1 MGVPHFGG
9 GSWLPRQDPQVGQS
23 CSIPVSHTFHATG
36 PGVWSARKTDSLGSF
51 SVRSDVSGVSVSWQ
65 IVAYAVVVWGCRT
78 FDSLLPIFPPFL
90 LLRVPLLRAFA
101 PWAAQM
107 PTSALLVLSFFTTL
121 CSSFPPPVS
130 SPSKSVF
137 TLLIWK
143 SGGVYNKKQKS
154 PRMLAR
160 A

>member
-1 MGVPHFGG
+1 MGVPHFGV
-9 GSWLPRQDPQVGQS
+9 GSWLPHQDLRVGQS
-23 CSIPVSHTFHATG
+23 RSIPVSHTFHATG

-65 IVAYAVVVWGCRT
+65 IVAYAVVVRGCRT

-143 SGGVYNKKQKS
+143 SSGVYNKK
-154 PRMLAR
+154 
-160 A
+160 